1 MGVDVDARREP
12 SWRRGLLPFLL
23 LTLVAGAGQRP
34 RAAASATPTAVS
46 DLEQAFSA
54 LRDGADDIAL
64 RQARGEAGQEAL
76 LAGWR
81 AARAEVLKRLAAVTG
96 SSATSLTAEDRAATA
111 EVERALAS
119 ELRQEPGPGAPAGST
134 PACDYDAAGLAR
146 QGGAEGLAARIYAC
160 YGQAAASLVFEGRSL
175 DRLTILG
182 ELGTTTDPERRRGLF
197 LALQPVWRSVN
208 GDGGPGSPFRRLLAL
223 RAAGAGPDGLR
234 GKAESLGLEPQAPE
248 QWIVAILEAW
258 REQWGQA
265 AQVEPWDFYFENG
278 AASRALGSTLPD
290 ADALRSVNDR
300 FYRDL
305 GADVSALGVRFD
317 LAPRPGKDPVAFTT
331 FGRRG
336 RLQAGAW
343 RPTEAWVFATYRVGG
358 LDNLGELLHETGH
371 AVHLAAIRT
380 RPAFMDWPDDDTFT
394 EAVADLVAADVH
406 EPDWQARY
414 LGAHAGLAEGL
425 RARYAG
431 IAMDAAWSLFEL
443 RLQRDP
449 TLDPSR
455 VWSEITSSYLGIAPH
470 PEWSWWAMRGQLID
484 APGYLANYAVGA
496 VLTAD
501 LRART
506 RELRGA
512 TAVADAGWY
521 AWTAQTLLRFGRAR
535 PARDVLYGFLGRR
548 PSPAALLADL
558 ARARPPAASR
568 PRPSPR

>member
-1 MGVDVDARREP
+1 ME
-12 SWRRGLLPFLL
+12 
-23 LTLVAGAGQRP
+23 
-34 RAAASATPTAVS
+34 
-46 DLEQAFSA
+46 
-54 LRDGADDIAL
+54 
-64 RQARGEAGQEAL
+64 
-76 LAGWR
+76 
-81 AARAEVLKRLAAVTG
+81 
-96 SSATSLTAEDRAATA
+96 
-111 EVERALAS
+111 
-119 ELRQEPGPGAPAGST
+119 
-134 PACDYDAAGLAR
+134 
-146 QGGAEGLAARIYAC
+146 
-160 YGQAAASLVFEGRSL
+160 
-175 DRLTILG
+175 
-182 ELGTTTDPERRRGLF
+182 
-197 LALQPVWRSVN
+197 
-208 GDGGPGSPFRRLLAL
+208 
-223 RAAGAGPDGLR
+223 
-234 GKAESLGLEPQAPE
+234 
-248 QWIVAILEAW
+248 
-258 REQWGQA
+258 
-265 AQVEPWDFYFENG
+265 
-278 AASRALGSTLPD
+278 
-290 ADALRSVNDR
+290 ALRSVNDR

-305 GADVSALGVRFD
+305 GADVSTLGVRFD

-343 RPTEAWVFATYRVGG
+343 RPTEAWVFATYRAGG

-371 AVHLAAIRT
+371 AVHLAAIRA
-380 RPAFMDWPDDDTFT
+380 RPALMDWPDDDTFT

-406 EPDWQARY
+406 EPEWQARY
-414 LGAHAGLAEGL
+414 LGAQAGLAEGL

-484 APGYLANYAVGA
+484 SPGYLANYAAGA

-512 TAVADAGWY
+512 TAVGDAGWY
-521 AWTAQTLLRFGRAR
+521 AWASQALLRFGRER
-535 PARDVLYGFLGRR
+535 PARDVLSAFLGRR

-558 ARARPPAASR
+558 ARARPPDPSR